1 MASADGDGQEGCAN
15 QLTLADCPNVAAS
28 AEDIAMGGV
37 DCLLPNK
44 DQEEAAGSQPEVA
57 FIIGTPNDF
66 HEGKAHKYYKG
77 RIKKQTIYYSDKGSE
92 WSRDVNEVLVLLR
105 ENKGWIAYDADV
117 SFNWKKLH
125 CRQPVFRCYMTD
137 ITQQGKYMWQTN
149 RNASYYS
156 MGFKQDWQDG
166 PEAETRWP

>member
-37 DCLLPNK
+37 DCLPPNK

-66 HEGKAHKYYKG
+66 REGKAYKYYKG
-77 RIKKQTIYYSDKGSE
+77 MIKEQTIYYSDKGSE
-92 WSRDVNEVLVLLR
+92 WCRDENEVLVLLR
-105 ENKGWIAYDADV
+105 ENKVWIAYDADV
-117 SFNWKKLH
+117 SFNWERLH
-125 CRQPVFRCYMTD
+125 CRQPVFRCLMTD
-137 ITQQGKYMWQTN
+137 ITQRGKYMWQTN
-149 RNASYYS
+149 RNASCDDI
-156 MGFKQDWQDG
+156 GLEQDWHDG
-166 PEAETRWP
+166 PEVETRWP